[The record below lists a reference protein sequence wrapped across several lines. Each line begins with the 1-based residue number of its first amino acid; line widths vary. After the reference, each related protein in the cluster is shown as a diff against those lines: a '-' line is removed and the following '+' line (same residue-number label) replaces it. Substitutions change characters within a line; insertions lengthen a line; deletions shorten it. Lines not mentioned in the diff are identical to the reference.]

1 MLNVVYVLNSTYA
14 WGGASK
20 SFISMLE
27 GLRRRGIYPIVVMPD
42 REGLYHILRQMGIE
56 CVVSCFRPNTYPHN
70 RSSLKDIL
78 LFLPKL
84 IARRIVNYRA
94 VRTLASLM
102 KGRQIDLVH
111 TNVSV
116 IDVGFRLSLKLG
128 VPHIFH
134 VREYGDLDFHE
145 VYYPCERFF
154 HHLIRNCSYSICI
167 TKAIQ
172 AHHGLSDNKKSVVIY
187 NGVDIPKV
195 AVSLLKKNGYF
206 LFAGRIDPS
215 KGFHVLLDAYV
226 KYVRTS
232 NLKRELWVAGDAGD
246 VSYYNKMRKLVKT
259 QGLCG
264 KVKFLG
270 VQDDIF
276 LLMQHADAIVIPSR
290 FEGFGRCMTE
300 AMMNGCL
307 VIAHDTA
314 GLKEQFDN
322 GLEEAGREI
331 GLRYQTPDELLEC
344 LLAVDGM
351 SKEQQEN
358 MVMDACRVARELYAP
373 SVNVERVY
381 QFYNRILNV

>member
-187 NGVDIPKV
+187 NGVDISKV

-215 KGFHVLLDAYV
+215 KG
-226 KYVRTS
+226 
-232 NLKRELWVAGDAGD
+232 
-246 VSYYNKMRKLVKT
+246 M
-259 QGLCG
+259 
-264 KVKFLG
+264 
-270 VQDDIF
+270 
-276 LLMQHADAIVIPSR
+276 
-290 FEGFGRCMTE
+290 
-300 AMMNGCL
+300 
-307 VIAHDTA
+307 
-314 GLKEQFDN
+314 
-322 GLEEAGREI
+322 
-331 GLRYQTPDELLEC
+331 
-344 LLAVDGM
+344 
-351 SKEQQEN
+351 
-358 MVMDACRVARELYAP
+358 
-373 SVNVERVY
+373 
-381 QFYNRILNV
+381 